1 MSTSRSLSDSSLQ
14 SWPTHPQPTHV
25 VAADL
30 HQHVWVCEDENLYQS
45 VPGEPCSVWGWT
57 RKHQKPGTE
66 LQVSF
71 WARPKS
77 EHIFRRNLFP
87 KIWTRGRGPR
97 ALSHLISGA
106 DHLDVK
112 QTTESSSERK
122 FTGAGTAWYGDT
134 GYRPGVLIKI
144 SLCAVGWRKA
154 ASPYLELMNYS
165 SGQHPAA
172 RNVPTMSA
180 CLYFLILAPNQVS
193 GFWNPNG
200 KSKTYMNKFVANVDN
215 CKKYLHVQAI
225 ASLKAYMQGLWNTPS
240 FTLWICISTISFP
253 DVSLLSWLH
262 SALTPVKHAEGPP
275 DPRKEIMFNSN
286 KR

>member
-14 SWPTHPQPTHV
+14 SWPTHPPQPTHV
-25 VAADL
+25 VTADL
-30 HQHVWVCEDENLYQS
+30 HQHVWVHVRRRTFS
-45 VPGEPCSVWGWT
+45 ICSRRTLLGALWGWT
-57 RKHQKPGTE
+57 RKYQKPGIE
-66 LQVSF
+66 LQVCF
-71 WARPKS
+71 WVRPKS
-77 EHIFRRNLFP
+77 EQIFRRNLFP

-165 SGQHPAA
+165 SGQQQEMSRPCQL
-172 RNVPTMSA
+172 VPTSSFWHPSK
-180 CLYFLILAPNQVS
+180 FLVSGILAS
-193 GFWNPNG
+193 G
-200 KSKTYMNKFVANVDN
+200 KSQIYMN
-215 CKKYLHVQAI
+215 
-225 ASLKAYMQGLWNTPS
+225 
-240 FTLWICISTISFP
+240 ICCCSC
-253 DVSLLSWLH
+253 
-262 SALTPVKHAEGPP
+262 G
-275 DPRKEIMFNSN
+275 
-286 KR
+286 

>member
-1 MSTSRSLSDSSLQ
+1 
-14 SWPTHPQPTHV
+14 
-25 VAADL
+25 
-30 HQHVWVCEDENLYQS
+30 
-45 VPGEPCSVWGWT
+45 
-57 RKHQKPGTE
+57 
-66 LQVSF
+66 
-71 WARPKS
+71 
-77 EHIFRRNLFP
+77 
-87 KIWTRGRGPR
+87 
-97 ALSHLISGA
+97 
-106 DHLDVK
+106 
-112 QTTESSSERK
+112 
-122 FTGAGTAWYGDT
+122 
-134 GYRPGVLIKI
+134 
-144 SLCAVGWRKA
+144 
-154 ASPYLELMNYS
+154 
-165 SGQHPAA
+165 
-172 RNVPTMSA
+172 MSA

-215 CKKYLHVQAI
+215 CKKYVHVQAI